1 MSEEQQPQPIREGDP
16 VVITR
21 PQPKADGRQR
31 LGCEPGCVIIIL
43 VVIFVLITFSPQN
56 CSGPAPVVTPLPPV
70 GASPLPGVTPPTL
83 GTQPGPVTP
92 IGCQPGIAVGATANV
107 IYPQVR
113 MRWSA
118 GYVGKND
125 ATDSKKYMT
134 TGDQVRVIGGPE
146 MRDGLC
152 WWLIEFGGEQGW
164 TADHSREGRQL
175 LSAGP

>member
-31 LGCEPGCVIIIL
+31 IGCAPGCVIIIL
-43 VVIFVLITFSPQN
+43 VVIFILITFSPQN

-70 GASPLPGVTPPTL
+70 GASPPVL
-83 GTQPGPVTP
+83 GTQPIPDPP
-92 IGCQPGIAVGATANV
+92 IGCQPGIAVGTTANV

-113 MRWSA
+113 MRWSP

-125 ATDSKKYMT
+125 ATDSKKYMM
-134 TGDQVRVIGGPE
+134 TGDKVRVIGGPE
-146 MRDGLC
+146 MKDGLC
-152 WWLIEFGGEQGW
+152 WWLIEFKGEQGW

-175 LSAGP
+175 LSAGS